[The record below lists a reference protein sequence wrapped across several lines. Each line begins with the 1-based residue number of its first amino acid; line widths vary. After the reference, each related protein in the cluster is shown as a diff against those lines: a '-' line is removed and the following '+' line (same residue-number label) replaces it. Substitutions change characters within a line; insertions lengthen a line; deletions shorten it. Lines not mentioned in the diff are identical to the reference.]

1 MGMWP
6 CFPGLVACSEGETS
20 VEVKAGA
27 GRCEQLRDAA
37 REGRFSAPCVTQ
49 KDHQGLLFNL
59 GGERVGEW
67 GGAGG
72 C

>member
-1 MGMWP
+1 M
-6 CFPGLVACSEGETS
+6 
-20 VEVKAGA
+20 EVKAGA

-49 KDHQGLLFNL
+49 KDHQGLLSNL
-59 GGERVGEW
+59 GGEWVGEW